1 MHQICLYP
9 LDATHS
15 EIRIFLKTLR
25 IVVVANYLLLVLV
38 QCSVRLCCTWTA
50 SYNSYVNGSL
60 RSSLG

>member
-9 LDATHS
+9 LDAPHS

-38 QCSVRLCCTWTA
+38 EFEGSG
-50 SYNSYVNGSL
+50 NSYPI
-60 RSSLG
+60 